1 MLLNKEDG
9 WGEEEEGVGVDA
21 EQQISLPV
29 LGPNALVLVCLCFG
43 ENFKTVNGS
52 SSFFFLFFNDTPFVF
67 FLSTDKC
74 KRFLQEFY
82 SEDENG
88 KKVFKYGAQLVSN
101 TAEMVMR
108 NMFVTAQS
116 K

>member
-9 WGEEEEGVGVDA
+9 WGGEEEGVGVDA

-29 LGPNALVLVCLCFG
+29 LGPNALVLVFVFWW
-43 ENFKTVNGS
+43 EFQNWEWVFF
-52 SSFFFLFFNDTPFVF
+52 FFFLMTPFVFMF

-108 NMFVTAQS
+108 NMFVTVQL

>member
-1 MLLNKEDG
+1 MLVRICK
-9 WGEEEEGVGVDA
+9 
-21 EQQISLPV
+21 
-29 LGPNALVLVCLCFG
+29 LGG
-43 ENFKTVNGS
+43 
-52 SSFFFLFFNDTPFVF
+52 NDPLLMSNYFV

-108 NMFVTAQS
+108 NMLTVGISFTIKILPLCIRSLFLIAFGLEPTHCRLECYTFCFVF
-116 K
+116 

>member
-1 MLLNKEDG
+1 M
-9 WGEEEEGVGVDA
+9 
-21 EQQISLPV
+21 
-29 LGPNALVLVCLCFG
+29 
-43 ENFKTVNGS
+43 
-52 SSFFFLFFNDTPFVF
+52 TPFVF

-108 NMFVTAQS
+108 NMFVTVQS